1 MQLSLMSARPCN
13 SRREKVIPEATAWF
27 TGEALLEYEA
37 SGDSGFGGWG
47 LRPCVGAATAARPA
61 RLARPAMPAMAA
73 ARLHGTPPLLLWQ
86 HAATAAATAAVPLL
100 PADCCRRVVNSCSCP
115 RFPLVGCFRTTRRTR
130 MRMRMMR
137 RAMRCVPAQLLVLRG
152 W

>member
-61 RLARPAMPAMAA
+61 RLARPAMPAVAA
-73 ARLHGTPPLLLWQ
+73 ARLPLQ
-86 HAATAAATAAVPLL
+86 SAAAVAACRYCRRHRRRATAA
-100 PADCCRRVVNSCSCP
+100 S
-115 RFPLVGCFRTTRRTR
+115 
-130 MRMRMMR
+130 
-137 RAMRCVPAQLLVLRG
+137 
-152 W
+152 